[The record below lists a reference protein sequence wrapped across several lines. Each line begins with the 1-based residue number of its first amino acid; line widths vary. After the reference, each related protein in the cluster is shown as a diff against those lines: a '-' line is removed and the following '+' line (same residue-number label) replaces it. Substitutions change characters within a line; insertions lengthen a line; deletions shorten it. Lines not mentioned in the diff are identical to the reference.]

1 MKASSSSLL
10 RLGFASLISGAL
22 IGVVGASF
30 RYCLQGADAARNQLL
45 QWAHHWPAWGWVAP
59 VAATALAAALARFLV
74 VRFCPI
80 AAGSGIQ
87 RVEAVMRG
95 EEAPA
100 NWRVIPVKFVGGVLA
115 IGSGL
120 ALGREGPTVQ
130 MGAALATCCSQWLLR
145 DEADRMVVTAAGA
158 GAGLAVAFNAPIGA
172 SVFVLEEL
180 TRSVAPR
187 LLIATLAAAAI
198 AVAEMRAMLG
208 NGADFSM
215 LRYGFAPNYA
225 LAVYLALGA
234 LLGALGANYN
244 ATIVALLDLSD
255 RINRAR
261 PMTIAVL
268 VGLIVGLLAWF
279 TPTLVGS
286 GEMLTQAILFEK
298 LGLSALAVALFSR
311 FLIGP
316 FSYASGTPGGLFA
329 PLLLVG
335 AACGGLFAG
344 AINLLVPEHLVP
356 GDCAVVGMA
365 GFFTAVVRTPLTGI
379 IIVAEMTGRADLALP
394 LLVAALGAMILTTLL
409 GSEPIYDTLRN
420 RISPSSRR

>member
-1 MKASSSSLL
+1 MKENLSSLL
-10 RLGFASLISGAL
+10 RLGFASLLSGAL

-30 RYCLQGADAARNQLL
+30 RYCLLGADAARNQLVL
-45 QWAHHWPAWGWVAP
+45 WAHQLPGWGWVVPAI
-59 VAATALAAALARFLV
+59 AAALGAAFARFLV
-74 VRFCPI
+74 VLFCPI

-87 RVEAVMRG
+87 RVEAVIRG

-100 NWRVIPVKFVGGVLA
+100 NWRVVPVKFVGGVLA

-130 MGAALATCCSQWLLR
+130 MGAALATCCSRLLLR

-180 TRSVAPR
+180 TRTVAPR
-187 LLIATLAAAAI
+187 LLIAALTAAAI

-215 LRYGFAPNYA
+215 LRYGFAPNYT
-225 LAVYLALGA
+225 LVVYLALGA
-234 LLGALGANYN
+234 LLGALGAGYN
-244 ATIVALLDLSD
+244 TTIVALLDLSD
-255 RINRAR
+255 RIQGA
-261 PMTIAVL
+261 PPAAVAIL
-268 VGLIVGLLAWF
+268 VGLVMGLLAWF
-279 TPTLVGS
+279 SPALVGS
-286 GEMLTQAILFEK
+286 GEKLTQAILLEQ
-298 LGLSALAVALFSR
+298 LGLSALAVALFAR

-335 AACGGLFAG
+335 AAGGGLFAA
-344 AINLLVPEHLVP
+344 AINFLVPAQLVSA
-356 GDCAVVGMA
+356 DFAVVGMA

-379 IIVAEMTGRADLALP
+379 ILVAEMTGRADLALP

-420 RISPSSRR
+420 RMPPNRRN